1 MHTQEQIELLLQAML
16 DAQPKDLARFMS
28 ENQAGTRAVLRL
40 LYASNEVMTAGK
52 IAQQMGVSGA
62 RVAVLLKKMAAK
74 NLIVKEAAPDDAR
87 VTTVRLTQH
96 GMETAKI
103 MRQELFDQIGNVI
116 DKVGMDA
123 MLEFVRISRQIQES
137 LTPSTIPI

>member
-28 ENQAGTRAVLRL
+28 ENQAGVRAVLRL
-40 LYASNEVMTAGK
+40 LYASDEVMTAGK
-52 IAQQMGVSGA
+52 IAQEMGVSGA

-74 NLIVKEAAPDDAR
+74 DLIIKEAAPEDAR

-96 GMETAKI
+96 GRETAQSI
-103 MRQELFDQIGNVI
+103 RQELFDQIGKVI
-116 DKVGMDA
+116 DKVGMDR
-123 MLEFVRISRQIQES
+123 MLEFVLISKEIRETITPPTIQV
-137 LTPSTIPI
+137 